1 MIIIALF
8 RSEEDYGY
16 VYDVYY
22 TDGIDGKSAV
32 CVDFLCLQSFAESS
46 VNACFLGLRRLIV
59 GQPRV
64 DTSLQF
70 WTWTV

>member
-46 VNACFLGLRRLIV
+46 INACFLGLR
-59 GQPRV
+59 
-64 DTSLQF
+64 
-70 WTWTV
+70 

>member
-1 MIIIALF
+1 MIMIALF

-32 CVDFLCLQSFAESS
+32 CVKIQKY
-46 VNACFLGLRRLIV
+46 LRHEINN
-59 GQPRV
+59 
-64 DTSLQF
+64 
-70 WTWTV
+70 